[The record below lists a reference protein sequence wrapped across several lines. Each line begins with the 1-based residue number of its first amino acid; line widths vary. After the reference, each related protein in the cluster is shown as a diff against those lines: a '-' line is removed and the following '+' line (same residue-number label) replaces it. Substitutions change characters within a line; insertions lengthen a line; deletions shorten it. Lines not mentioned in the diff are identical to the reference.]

1 MSEGALV
8 WITGLPSSGKSTFA
22 RSVRS
27 LLEARGRSAFVL
39 DGDEVRAALVPAPG
53 FDDAAR
59 DDFYATLAG
68 LAALLVRQ
76 GATVLVPATANRRAY
91 RDRARGLVSRFLE
104 VWIDVP
110 LAETERRDAKGL
122 YAAARGGGAPGN
134 LPGVGAPYEAPLAP
148 DVVAHGGHDEGA
160 ARALVALLDA
170 HTAAQPR

>member
-1 MSEGALV
+1 VSEGVLV

-22 RSVRS
+22 SRVTS
-27 LLEARGRSAFVL
+27 LLQAAGRSAIVL
-39 DGDEVRAALVPAPG
+39 DGDEVRAALVPTPG

-68 LAALLVRQ
+68 LAALLVAQ

-91 RDRARGLVSRFLE
+91 RDRARGRVRRFIE

-110 LAETERRDAKGL
+110 LEETSRRDAKGL
-122 YAAARGGGAPGN
+122 YAAARGDRGASGN

-148 DVVAHGGHDEGA
+148 DVVARGGRDEDA
-160 ARALVALLDA
+160 ARALVALLVGA
-170 HTAAQPR
+170 